1 MIRTLPAAAGLALLA
16 AGPALAD
23 TLAIPLPKGATV
35 QTIQAA
41 YRCADGSRLAVS
53 YYNAPPVA
61 LASLT
66 VGGEFVVLAN
76 VLSGS
81 GARYAGGRFIWWSK
95 GRDGDLYDLTKGEK
109 APPLHCQGEA
119 G

>member
-1 MIRTLPAAAGLALLA
+1 MTRRSLCAAALLISA
-16 AGPALAD
+16 VAGPAAAD
-23 TLAIPLPKGATV
+23 TLAIPLPAGAKP
-35 QTIQAA
+35 QTIHAS

-95 GRDGDLYDLTKGEK
+95 GKNGDLYDLTKGED
-109 APPLHCQGEA
+109 APPLSCMGS
-119 G
+119 

>member
-1 MIRTLPAAAGLALLA
+1 MMKPILRTAGVLALCMAAGA
-16 AGPALAD
+16 AGAD
-23 TLAIPLPKGATV
+23 TLTIPLPKGARA
-35 QTIQAA
+35 QTIHAA
-41 YRCADGSRLAVS
+41 YRCADGGRLKVS

-95 GRDGDLYDLTKGEK
+95 GNNGDLYDLTKGEN
-109 APPLHCQGEA
+109 APPLNCTGE
-119 G
+119 

>member
-1 MIRTLPAAAGLALLA
+1 MRSGVLLMAPVLALAGLLPAR
-16 AGPALAD
+16 AD
-23 TLAIPLPKGATV
+23 TLAIPLPKGMKA
-35 QTIQAA
+35 QTINAT
-41 YRCADGSRLAVS
+41 YRCADGSRLAVT

-81 GARYAGGRFIWWSK
+81 GARYAGGRFVWWSK
-95 GRDGDLYDLTKGEK
+95 GNGGDLTDLTKGENA
-109 APPLHCQGEA
+109 APLSCTA

>member
-1 MIRTLPAAAGLALLA
+1 MTKPILCAAGVLALCMA
-16 AGPALAD
+16 AGAAGAD
-23 TLAIPLPKGATV
+23 TLAIPLPKGAKA
-35 QTIQAA
+35 QTIHAA
-41 YRCADGSRLAVS
+41 YRCADGSRLKVS

-95 GRDGDLYDLTKGEK
+95 GSNGDLYDLTKGEN
-109 APPLHCQGEA
+109 APPLSCTGE
-119 G
+119 

>member
-1 MIRTLPAAAGLALLA
+1 MTTRPLYVAALLMAAAVACP
-16 AGPALAD
+16 AGAD
-23 TLAIPLPKGATV
+23 TLAIPLPKGAKA
-35 QTIQAA
+35 QTIHAA

-95 GRDGDLYDLTKGEK
+95 GKDGDLYDLTKGES
-109 APPLHCQGEA
+109 APPLTCTGA
-119 G
+119 